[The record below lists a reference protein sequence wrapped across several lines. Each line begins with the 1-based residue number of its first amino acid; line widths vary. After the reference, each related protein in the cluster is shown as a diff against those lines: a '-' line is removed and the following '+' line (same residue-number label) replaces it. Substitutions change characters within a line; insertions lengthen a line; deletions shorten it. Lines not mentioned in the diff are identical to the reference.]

1 MDAELS
7 SVVDGTPAGWSIDS
21 RTLES
26 GDVFFAVAGPNHDGH
41 DYVEAAFEMGATAA
55 VVQREFSGA
64 EGRPLFRVDDP
75 AAALGRAANAARR
88 SWDGRVVAVTGSNGK
103 TTVKE
108 ATAALLGASM
118 KVSKTAGN
126 LNNELGLPLTLLR
139 IGEES
144 RAAVVEMGMNHSGE
158 IRKLARIAEPD
169 IGVVTNVS
177 AAHVGH
183 FASVDEIAAAK
194 RELVEELGEQGVA
207 VLNAD
212 DERVRDFARVCRGRV
227 KTFSTDCEADVRA
240 EQIESRGFE
249 GSRFRIG
256 DSNFQTKL
264 VGRHNVCNLCAA
276 VAVAEAFGIE
286 GADLIEPLAALV
298 PVGMRG
304 VIRRVG
310 GAIVID
316 DCYNS
321 NPAAAMAMLA
331 LLAESSAERRIAVLG
346 EMRELG
352 ERSPELHRAVGQ
364 RVAELGIDRLVAV
377 GADAR
382 FLAEGAIEAGMEAAA
397 VDRFD
402 DAAAA
407 GEALREMLRPGDAAL
422 FKASRGV
429 GLESALGRVLATEEP
444 VVG

>member
-1 MDAELS
+1 MDAELTG
-7 SVVDGTPAGWSIDS
+7 VIETTPAGWSIDS
-21 RTLES
+21 RTLQS

-55 VVQREFSGA
+55 VVQRGFSRA
-64 EGRPLFRVDDP
+64 EGRPLFSVDDP
-75 AAALGRAANAARR
+75 AAALSRAANAARR
-88 SWDGRVVAVTGSNGK
+88 SWNGRVVAVTGSNGK

-139 IGEES
+139 IDEES

-158 IRKLARIAEPD
+158 IRRLARIAEPD
-169 IGVVTNVS
+169 VGVVTNVS
-177 AAHVGH
+177 AAHVGR

-212 DERVRDFARVCRGRV
+212 DERVRDFARACRGRV
-227 KTFSTDCEADVRA
+227 KTFSTDREADVRA
-240 EQIESRGFE
+240 EKIESRGFE

-256 DSNFQTKL
+256 ESDFQTKL
-264 VGRHNVCNLCAA
+264 VGRHNVRNLCAA
-276 VAVAEAFGIE
+276 VAVAETFGI
-286 GADLIEPLAALV
+286 GPADLVEPLAALE

-304 VIRRVG
+304 AIRRVG
-310 GAIVID
+310 GATVID

-331 LLAESSAERRIAVLG
+331 VLAESPAERRIAVLG

-352 ERSPELHRAVGQ
+352 EHSPELHRSVGT
-364 RVAELGIDRLVAV
+364 RAAELGIDRLVVV

-382 FLAEGAIEAGMEAAA
+382 FLAEGAIEAGMDAAT
-397 VDRFD
+397 VERFD
-402 DAAAA
+402 DAEST

-429 GLESALGRVLATEEP
+429 GLERALSRVLAKEEP